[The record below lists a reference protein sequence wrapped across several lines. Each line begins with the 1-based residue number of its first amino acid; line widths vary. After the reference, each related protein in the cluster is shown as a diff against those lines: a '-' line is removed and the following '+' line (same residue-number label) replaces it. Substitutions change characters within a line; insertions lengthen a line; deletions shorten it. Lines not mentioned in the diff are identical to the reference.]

1 MICQDYYTEILAPD
15 SEFSGQSLS
24 EIQKEN
30 GLKLKMNR
38 YLLSAMFF
46 SCVCCCFGMTPAQ
59 DSFPANLQKLQDAFS
74 NGASIDSIEAGT
86 TQILSKMPPGQEKTA
101 VMLFHAQVLE
111 LQGNYP
117 AARKILLEI
126 ETESDAPQTKWDLF
140 LRIARLYQKE
150 NNFER
155 SEWIYSK
162 LQNLPG
168 LTEEMK
174 FSLRYAMGV
183 SASLQGKKEKALE
196 IYSDLLA
203 EGEHLSLRE
212 RIALH
217 CAAAEACRTVSA
229 YAEEREWYGKI
240 LQFRNLPDADR
251 FSALEK
257 TAYSCADEENMKV
270 QEVEQSFNL
279 LINDVDVDV
288 STKIRLL
295 KRLAEYRLKCGA
307 PDRAIQEYNRLSG
320 LRGLPTAELFAS
332 LMEKG
337 AVYEQKKNYAAAR
350 REYERIVRDRRASI
364 EDLVQALSASA
375 EAWLAEKN
383 RDAARMEY
391 ERILMLPDL
400 TWEVDAEIRKKIADC
415 LADPS
420 AESGG
425 KTLPAKD

>member
-1 MICQDYYTEILAPD
+1 
-15 SEFSGQSLS
+15 
-24 EIQKEN
+24 
-30 GLKLKMNR
+30 MNR
-38 YLLSAMFF
+38 YLLSAMLF
-46 SCVCCCFGMTPAQ
+46 SCACSCLGMTPAQ
-59 DSFPANLQKLQDAFS
+59 EVSFPANLQKLQDAFS
-74 NGASIDSIEAGT
+74 NGASIDSIEAET
-86 TQILSKMPPGQEKTA
+86 SQILREMPPGQEKTA
-101 VMLFHAQVLE
+101 MMLFHAQVLE
-111 LQGNYP
+111 IKGDYP
-117 AARKILLEI
+117 AARKILLEM
-126 ETESDAPQTKWDLF
+126 EKESDAPQTKWDLF

-162 LQNLPG
+162 LLDLPG
-168 LTEEMK
+168 LTEKMK

-203 EGEHLSLRE
+203 EGEHHPLRE

-217 CAAAEACRTVSA
+217 CAAAEACRNVSA

-240 LQFRNLPDADR
+240 LQFPNLPDADR

-257 TAYSCADEENMKV
+257 TAYSCADEEKMKV

-279 LINDVDVDV
+279 LINDPEVDI

-337 AVYEQKKNYAAAR
+337 AVYEQKKDYAAAR

-391 ERILMLPDL
+391 ERILLLPDL
-400 TWEVDAEIRKKIADC
+400 TREVDAEIRKKIADC
-415 LADPS
+415 VADPS

-425 KTLPAKD
+425 KTLSAKD